1 MPLLELYSGAG
12 GSMATQGIEEVTENA
27 IRAVARDCGSL
38 SMECSDVAGYVKGVG
53 QRIGEHLKMLDQ
65 LEEVTTRLLGDQA
78 RVSDSTDE
86 ARLLSEQAKAKLDA
100 GREAIEG
107 TIQGF
112 KGLTDLIVQLGERMA
127 GFASA
132 MSQVQTVSSTIET
145 IARKTNMLALN
156 ATIEAARA
164 GDAGRSFAVV
174 AAEVKKLAHDTRA
187 ATSQIAST
195 IGELT
200 REAGAVTTEIKTG
213 VERSRAA
220 QSGFGTISETVREV
234 TEIVGMVDRQ
244 TEGIAHSTS
253 MIQTSV
259 DRVKAGLTD
268 FAGDAR
274 ANGSELLSAQKRLA
288 HLEML
293 SNTMLDTL
301 ANSGAEIDD
310 TPFILKAQEALPRRS
325 RPRSSRRS
333 TRAKSASRTC
343 STATTRSIEGTNPVQ
358 YEVRFNDAADQRCP
372 PDPRPHQGRRQP
384 HHRLGDRRHERL
396 SADPPFRAQPPA
408 GTRSGVERR
417 ALPQQAHHHRRPD
430 PHGARK
436 RPAGDARDLPDGAGR
451 QVDPGE
457 ERLRS
462 VVDQGPPLGQFR
474 ARVPRRLNLARR
486 TAPTR
491 FTYAGHKPR
500 LYALALGPT
509 AHRLRLQR
517 ARTRGQEWRST
528 GPSTSSR
535 SALPKRS

>member
-1 MPLLELYSGAG
+1 
-12 GSMATQGIEEVTENA
+12 MATQGIEQITENA

-38 SMECSDVAGYVKGVG
+38 SMECSDVAGYVKGVSD
-53 QRIGEHLKMLDQ
+53 RIGEHMRVLDQ
-65 LEEVTTRLLGDQA
+65 LEEVTSRLMGDQA

-107 TIQGF
+107 TIEGF
-112 KGLTDLIVQLGERMA
+112 KGLTELIVQLGERMA
-127 GFASA
+127 GFATA

-234 TEIVGMVDRQ
+234 SEIVGMVDRQ

-268 FAGDAR
+268 FAADAR
-274 ANGSELLSAQKRLA
+274 DNGKELLTAEKRLA

-310 TPFILKAQEALPRRS
+310 TPFILKAQETCRRIQAAIEHALDAGEL
-325 RPRSSRRS
+325 
-333 TRAKSASRTC
+333 TVEDVFDTDYK
-343 STATTRSIEGTNPVQ
+343 IVEGTNPVQ
-358 YEVRFNDAADQRCP
+358 YDVRFNDAADRLVQPILDQNKAGDNRIIGSAIGDLNGYLP
-372 PDPRPHQGRRQP
+372 THLSERSHPQGPDPVWNDEHCRNKRILIDDTTRMALASDRPATLATYRMELGDKFIPVKNVFVPLWIRGRRWGNFE
-384 HHRLGDRRHERL
+384 L
-396 SADPPFRAQPPA
+396 AY
-408 GTRSGVERR
+408 
-417 ALPQQAHHHRRPD
+417 
-430 PHGARK
+430 
-436 RPAGDARDLPDGAGR
+436 RDD
-451 QVDPGE
+451 
-457 ERLRS
+457 
-462 VVDQGPPLGQFR
+462 
-474 ARVPRRLNLARR
+474 
-486 TAPTR
+486 
-491 FTYAGHKPR
+491 
-500 LYALALGPT
+500 
-509 AHRLRLQR
+509 
-517 ARTRGQEWRST
+517 
-528 GPSTSSR
+528 
-535 SALPKRS
+535 

>member
-1 MPLLELYSGAG
+1 
-12 GSMATQGIEEVTENA
+12 MATAGIEEVTENA

-38 SMECSDVAGYVKGVG
+38 SIECSDVAGYVRDVAEK
-53 QRIGEHLKMLDQ
+53 IDEHMQALDG
-65 LEEVTTRLLGDQA
+65 LEEVTTRLLTDQA

-86 ARLLSEQAKAKLDA
+86 ARLLAEQAKAKLDA

-107 TIQGF
+107 TIAGF
-112 KGLTDLIVQLGERMA
+112 KGLTDLVVQLGERMA

-132 MSQVQTVSSTIET
+132 MNQVQTVSSTIET

-174 AAEVKKLAHDTRA
+174 AAEVKKLAHDTRS

-234 TEIVGMVDRQ
+234 SEIVGMVDRQ

-268 FAGDAR
+268 FAADAR
-274 ANGSELLSAQKRLA
+274 ENGKELTTAEKRLA

-293 SNTMLDTL
+293 SNSMLDTL

-310 TPFILKAQEALPRRS
+310 TPLILLAQEAM
-325 RPRSSRRS
+325 
-333 TRAKSASRTC
+333 RAIAEAADRGIAAGKISVEDVFDTDYQ
-343 STATTRSIEGTNPVQ
+343 IVEGSNPVQ
-358 YEVRFNDAADQRCP
+358 YDVRFNHSADYHVRPILDRVKGSDGRIIGSAIGDMNGYLPTHLSERSHPQG
-372 PDPRPHQGRRQP
+372 PDPVWNDAHCRNKRILIDDTTRMALASEKPATLATYRMELGDKFIPVKNVFVPLWIKGRRWGNFE
-384 HHRLGDRRHERL
+384 L
-396 SADPPFRAQPPA
+396 AY
-408 GTRSGVERR
+408 
-417 ALPQQAHHHRRPD
+417 
-430 PHGARK
+430 
-436 RPAGDARDLPDGAGR
+436 RDD
-451 QVDPGE
+451 
-457 ERLRS
+457 
-462 VVDQGPPLGQFR
+462 
-474 ARVPRRLNLARR
+474 
-486 TAPTR
+486 
-491 FTYAGHKPR
+491 
-500 LYALALGPT
+500 
-509 AHRLRLQR
+509 
-517 ARTRGQEWRST
+517 
-528 GPSTSSR
+528 
-535 SALPKRS
+535 

>member
-1 MPLLELYSGAG
+1 
-12 GSMATQGIEEVTENA
+12 MATQGIEQVTENA

-38 SMECSDVAGYVKGVG
+38 SMECSDVAGYVKGVSD
-53 QRIGEHLKMLDQ
+53 RIGEHMRMLDQ

-86 ARLLSEQAKAKLDA
+86 ARLLSEQAKTKLEA

-107 TIQGF
+107 TIEGF

-132 MSQVQTVSSTIET
+132 MNQVQTVSSTIET

-234 TEIVGMVDRQ
+234 SEIVGMVDRQ

-268 FAGDAR
+268 FAVDAR
-274 ANGSELLSAQKRLA
+274 ENGRELLTAEKRLA

-310 TPFILKAQEALPRRS
+310 TPFILKAQETCRRIQLE
-325 RPRSSRRS
+325 
-333 TRAKSASRTC
+333 
-343 STATTRSIEGTNPVQ
+343 IENAIDAGEVTVDDVFDQDYQIVEGSNPVQ
-358 YEVRFNDAADQRCP
+358 YNVLFNDTADRVVRPLLDGSESSDGRIIGCAIGDMNGYLP
-372 PDPRPHQGRRQP
+372 THLSKRSHPPGPDPVWNDEHCRNRRILIDDTTRMALASDQPATLATYRMELGDKYIPVKNVFVPLWIKGRRWGNFE
-384 HHRLGDRRHERL
+384 L
-396 SADPPFRAQPPA
+396 AY
-408 GTRSGVERR
+408 
-417 ALPQQAHHHRRPD
+417 
-430 PHGARK
+430 
-436 RPAGDARDLPDGAGR
+436 RDD
-451 QVDPGE
+451 
-457 ERLRS
+457 
-462 VVDQGPPLGQFR
+462 
-474 ARVPRRLNLARR
+474 
-486 TAPTR
+486 
-491 FTYAGHKPR
+491 
-500 LYALALGPT
+500 
-509 AHRLRLQR
+509 
-517 ARTRGQEWRST
+517 
-528 GPSTSSR
+528 
-535 SALPKRS
+535 